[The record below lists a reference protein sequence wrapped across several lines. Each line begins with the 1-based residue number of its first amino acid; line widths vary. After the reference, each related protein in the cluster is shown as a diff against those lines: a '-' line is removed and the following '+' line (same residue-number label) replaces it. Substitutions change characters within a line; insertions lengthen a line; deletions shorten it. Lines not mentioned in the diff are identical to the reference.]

1 MTTWAEQI
9 PCSPKALSVDASVHG
24 PGQHVYPTMPKLTL
38 PGASFSSS
46 ISQQEPKTHS
56 CSPVFACL
64 SSPLCRGR
72 TTRVGVARM
81 ALIHEWQRGQN
92 EREKKKNQTGA
103 VGPIPLET
111 QMCVAIILLHGQ
123 NGKIKPA
130 VGNYFASAYSKRTE
144 HWPKPLGVDRL
155 VAIDLLSYW
164 SVCLIWPVGLSSHHC
179 YSRKLPLWDLFVK
192 MRSGRRA
199 GDSAHHITSAV
210 MLVSTFNTT
219 STELLA
225 GKRRSRKRHFFQ
237 FSTDTLQYDV
247 WDLSPC
253 NRWDPKCWCWCC
265 SVGSKI
271 NK

>member
-92 EREKKKNQTGA
+92 EREKKKIRQEQLAPYPWKCRCVLLLFCCMGKTA
-103 VGPIPLET
+103 KSSQLWEITLPPLIVKGP
-111 QMCVAIILLHGQ
+111 
-123 NGKIKPA
+123 
-130 VGNYFASAYSKRTE
+130 S
-144 HWPKPLGVDRL
+144 
-155 VAIDLLSYW
+155 IDQ
-164 SVCLIWPVGLSSHHC
+164 SH
-179 YSRKLPLWDLFVK
+179 
-192 MRSGRRA
+192 
-199 GDSAHHITSAV
+199 
-210 MLVSTFNTT
+210 
-219 STELLA
+219 
-225 GKRRSRKRHFFQ
+225 
-237 FSTDTLQYDV
+237 
-247 WDLSPC
+247 
-253 NRWDPKCWCWCC
+253 
-265 SVGSKI
+265 
-271 NK
+271 